1 MLLNERQKLASILD
15 TTAES
20 LDIPDYVYED
30 ATIKY
35 ENVGDHLDADDS
47 ELRQH
52 EPKIYVQGS
61 FLFGTVVQP
70 LSPTQGY
77 DIDLVC
83 RLSIDKERITQEN
96 LKRLV
101 GDRLKCREDLKKM
114 LSESRRVWI
123 LEYPASAGMP
133 KFHMDVLPCLP
144 NPDKR
149 PDGILLTDKEL
160 SRWQFSNPLKYA
172 AWFETQ
178 MKVVFEKRRMAIA
191 EAIQASV
198 EEVPVWQVKA
208 PLQRVVQILKRHRDT
223 HFINNPDN
231 RPISIIITTL
241 AARAYKNEEDIFE
254 ALTGVVDRMPSW
266 IEYINGKWW
275 VKNPVEEE
283 ENFADK
289 WNYPPDGERRRLA
302 FLNWLKKVRAD
313 VQRVAE
319 TGDVRS
325 GVMLLQ
331 ESMGS
336 TTTADVAGR
345 LGFSIP
351 TALPARIQQQPVVP
365 SMGPTGHA
373 LAPQWPITQTNT
385 AKVTAGVY
393 FKKGLKKGKLLWPL
407 SNKPVPQNVWLRFK
421 LQTNAA
427 PPYQVRWQVVNTGQA
442 AAAAGELRGD
452 FYDTDDPD
460 KMIHWEST
468 KYSGTHYVEAFVL
481 KGGVCV
487 ARSGRIMVKVR

>member
-1 MLLNERQKLASILD
+1 MLLYEREKLASILN
-15 TTAES
+15 TTAET

-35 ENVGDHLDADDS
+35 ENVGDHLDAHDS
-47 ELRQH
+47 ALRQY

-61 FLFGTVVQP
+61 FLLGTVVQP

-83 RLSIDKERITQEN
+83 RLSIDKESITQDS

-101 GDRLKCREDLKKM
+101 GDRLKCRVDLKQM

-144 NPDKR
+144 NADKR
-149 PDGILLTDKEL
+149 PDGILLTDREL
-160 SRWQFSNPLKYA
+160 SRWQLSNPLKYA

-178 MKVVFEKRRMAIA
+178 MKIVFEKRRMAIA

-254 ALTGVVDRMPSW
+254 ALTGVVDRMPNW

-283 ENFADK
+283 NFADK
-289 WNYPPDGERRRLA
+289 WNYAPDGERRRLA
-302 FLNWLKKVRAD
+302 FLSWLKKVRAD

-336 TTTADVAGR
+336 STMADVAGR
-345 LGFSIP
+345 LGFSVP
-351 TALPARIQQQPVVP
+351 SSLPAPVRQQPFVP
-365 SMGPTGHA
+365 ALGTTAHA
-373 LAPQWPITQTNT
+373 RPPQWPVVETNT
-385 AKVTAGVY
+385 AKVSGAVY
-393 FKKGLKKGKLLWPL
+393 FKKGLKKGRLLWPL
-407 SNKPVPQNVWLRFK
+407 TDKPVPKNVWVRFK
-421 LQTNAA
+421 LRTDALK
-427 PPYQVRWQVVNTGQA
+427 PYHVRWQVVNTGQA
-442 AAAAGELRGD
+442 AAEAGELRGD
-452 FYDTDDPD
+452 FYDTAEPD
-460 KMIHWEST
+460 KDIHWEPT
-468 KYSGTHYVEAFVL
+468 MYSGTHYVEAFVL
-481 KGGVCV
+481 KGGLCV
-487 ARSGRIMVKVR
+487 ARSGRILVKVR